1 MYVKERYLGDDIRI
15 EQSDGRKQ
23 LEDFLTNPTELVR
36 LEILCREIG
45 ITSGEQRSD
54 LCNVRCVA
62 VFWRK

>member
-1 MYVKERYLGDDIRI
+1 MSKQTEVRHLYVKERYLGDDIRI

-45 ITSGEQRSD
+45 ITS
-54 LCNVRCVA
+54 
-62 VFWRK
+62 